1 MRMQDILVYSDS
13 LTWGII
19 PNTRRRL
26 SFNQRWPGVFEN
38 KLKEEGF
45 AIKVMENCLN
55 GRRTAWDD
63 PFKEGRNGSIG
74 FAQILEMHA
83 PLQLVIIML
92 GTNDFQCTHNNNAWM
107 SAQGMSKLLNIV
119 KTAPIEPGMPIPH
132 ILVVSPPEMADPKG
146 VLVSKFIDSKIRSI
160 GLNQHLKS
168 VCSQHKVHFFDAAT
182 VTDASVVDGIHLDQ
196 DQHLVLGKAIA
207 NVVKELLLINK
218 MDEITI

>member
-1 MRMQDILVYSDS
+1 MQDILVYSDS
-13 LTWGII
+13 LTWGIV

-26 SFNQRWPGVFEN
+26 SFNLRWPGVFEN
-38 KLKEEGF
+38 QLKESGF
-45 AIKVMENCLN
+45 DIKVIENCLN
-55 GRRTAWDD
+55 GRRTVWDD

-83 PLQLVIIML
+83 PLQLVIILL

-107 SAQGMSKLLNIV
+107 SAQGMSKLLSIV

-132 ILVVSPPEMADPKG
+132 ILVISPPQMGEPKG
-146 VLVSKFIDSKIRSI
+146 ALVTKFVGSQMRSI
-160 GLNQHLKS
+160 DLNQHLQT

-196 DQHLVLGKAIA
+196 DQHIVLGKAIA
-207 NVVKELLLINK
+207 NIVKELQLINHI
-218 MDEITI
+218 DEITI